1 MSDERH
7 TRIDVKDG
15 IAEITLDRP
24 ERMNAYTAQMG
35 VELNEHLVRCDRDDA
50 VRAVIVTGAGRA
62 FCAGADLE
70 RGGDTFATSEARAE
84 HMRAE
89 RAGAEHARVETILP
103 WNVRKP
109 IIAAI
114 NGAAVGVGI
123 TLPLQYDIRVAAN
136 DAKLGFLFVRRGVV
150 TELSSTW
157 ILPRLVG
164 IARASDLLL
173 SGRIVTGAE
182 AAQLGLVNEA
192 VPTERV
198 LPRAREIARDIAEN
212 CAPVSVALTKRMI
225 WEHLGGP
232 PPVQVAKREGKA
244 LWALGRMADAKE
256 GVQSFLEKRKP
267 RFTLSPTKDAPSL
280 DPLD

>member
-7 TRIDVKDG
+7 TRIEVEDG

-35 VELNEHLVRCDRDDA
+35 AELNEHLVRCDLDDA

-70 RGGDTFATSEARAE
+70 RGGDTFAAGE
-84 HMRAE
+84 E
-89 RAGAEHARVETILP
+89 RGERPRVPRIEP
-103 WNVRKP
+103 WDVRKP
-109 IIAAI
+109 IIGAI

-136 DAKLGFLFVRRGVV
+136 EAKLGFLFVRRGVV

-164 IARASDLLL
+164 PARAADLLL

-192 VPTERV
+192 WPLERV
-198 LPRAREIARDIAEN
+198 LPRAREIAREIAEN
-212 CAPVSVALTKRMI
+212 CAPVSVALTKQMI
-225 WEHLGGP
+225 WQHLGGP
-232 PPVQVAKREGKA
+232 PPVEVAKREAKA
-244 LWALGRMADAKE
+244 LWALGRMADARE
-256 GVQSFLEKRKP
+256 GVSSFLEKRKP
-267 RFTLSPTKDAPSL
+267 RWTLSPTKDAPTL
-280 DPLD
+280 DPID

>member
-15 IAEITLDRP
+15 VAQITLDRP
-24 ERMNAYTAQMG
+24 ERMNAWTAQMG
-35 VELNEHLVRCDRDDA
+35 VELNEHLVRCDQDDD
-50 VRAVIVTGAGRA
+50 VRAVIVTGAGPRVLRGRGSRA
-62 FCAGADLE
+62 RRRDLRDRRPSRASASAGS
-70 RGGDTFATSEARAE
+70 RSR
-84 HMRAE
+84 
-89 RAGAEHARVETILP
+89 P
-103 WNVRKP
+103 WEVRKP

-114 NGAAVGVGI
+114 NGAAVGVGM
-123 TLPLQYDIRVAAN
+123 TLPLQYDIRVAAS

-164 IARASDLLL
+164 IARACDLLL

-198 LPRAREIARDIAEN
+198 LPRAWEIARDIAEN

-232 PPVQVAKREGKA
+232 PPAAGREARGEGALRAREAWPTRRKA
-244 LWALGRMADAKE
+244 
-256 GVQSFLEKRKP
+256 
-267 RFTLSPTKDAPSL
+267 
-280 DPLD
+280 

>member
-7 TRIDVKDG
+7 TRIEVKDG

-24 ERMNAYTAQMG
+24 ERMNAWTARMG

-50 VRAVIVTGAGRA
+50 VRALIVTGAGRA

-70 RGGDTFATSEARAE
+70 RGGETFADGGDRT
-84 HMRAE
+84 E
-89 RAGAEHARVETILP
+89 RASGPTILP
-103 WNVRKP
+103 WEVRKP

-123 TLPLQYDIRVAAN
+123 TLPLQYDIRIAASN
-136 DAKLGFLFVRRGVV
+136 AKLGFLFVRRGVV

-164 IARASDLLL
+164 IANACDLLL
-173 SGRIVTGAE
+173 SGRIVSGDE
-182 AAQLGLVNEA
+182 AARLGLVNEA
-192 VPTERV
+192 VPAERV
-198 LPRAREIARDIAEN
+198 LPRAREIAREIAEN
-212 CAPVSVALTKRMI
+212 CAPLSVALTKRMI

-232 PPVQVAKREGKA
+232 PPAEVAKREGKT
-244 LWALGRMADAKE
+244 LFALGRMADARE
-256 GVQSFLEKRKP
+256 GVTSFLEKRKP
-267 RFTLSPTKDAPSL
+267 RFTLSPTKDAPSF

>member
-35 VELNEHLVRCDRDDA
+35 GELNEHLLRCDRDDA

-70 RGGDTFATSEARAE
+70 RGGDTFETSEARAE
-84 HMRAE
+84 HARAE
-89 RAGAEHARVETILP
+89 QPRVETILP

-123 TLPLQYDIRVAAN
+123 TLPLQYDIRIAAN

-232 PPVQVAKREGKA
+232 PPVEVAKREGKA

-256 GVQSFLEKRKP
+256 GVLSFLEKRKP

-280 DPLD
+280 EPLD

>member
-15 IAEITLDRP
+15 VAEITLDRP

-70 RGGDTFATSEARAE
+70 RGGDTFATGEEQRERPRVARIE
-84 HMRAE
+84 
-89 RAGAEHARVETILP
+89 P
-103 WNVRKP
+103 WDVRKP

-123 TLPLQYDIRVAAN
+123 TLPLQYDIRIAAN

-164 IARASDLLL
+164 IARAADLLL
-173 SGRIVTGAE
+173 SGRIVLGSE

-198 LPRAREIARDIAEN
+198 LARAREIARDIAEN

-225 WEHLGGP
+225 WQHLGGP
-232 PPVQVAKREGKA
+232 PPIEVAKREAKA
-244 LWALGRMADAKE
+244 LRALGRTADARE

-267 RFTLSPTKDAPSL
+267 RFTLSPTHDAPEL
-280 DPLD
+280 DPID

>member
-1 MSDERH
+1 MSDERP

-24 ERMNAYTAQMG
+24 ERMNAWTARMG
-35 VELNEHLVRCDRDDA
+35 IELNEHLLRCDRDDA

-70 RGGDTFATSEARAE
+70 RGGETFAGGGN
-84 HMRAE
+84 RAE
-89 RAGAEHARVETILP
+89 RGAVETILP
-103 WNVRKP
+103 WEVRKP

-123 TLPLQYDIRVAAN
+123 TFPLQYDIRIAAS

-164 IARASDLLL
+164 VARACDLLL
-173 SGRIVTGAE
+173 SGRIVSGAE

-192 VPTERV
+192 WPSERV

-232 PPVQVAKREGKA
+232 PPAQVAKREA
-244 LWALGRMADAKE
+244 RTLVALGRMADARE
-256 GVQSFLEKRKP
+256 GVLSFLEKRKP
-267 RFTLSPTKDAPSL
+267 SFTLSPTKDAPSL